1 MPVSLIR
8 KLTRG
13 IEPRVCVGEMHPC
26 GKPRG
31 ILLGLLPNELFR
43 LFSPKIRL
51 NCVSENAGIGIRQQ
65 SLAMYYWQLNNK
77 SRALHLSFRLRPNCA
92 ALGFNELARHIE
104 PESRALDV
112 CFACVFG
119 AREFLEKMR
128 SDFCADTNI
137 CIFYSCQ
144 EKQKGVLW

>member
-1 MPVSLIR
+1 M
-8 KLTRG
+8 
-13 IEPRVCVGEMHPC
+13 
-26 GKPRG
+26 
-31 ILLGLLPNELFR
+31 
-43 LFSPKIRL
+43 
-51 NCVSENAGIGIRQQ
+51 A
-65 SLAMYYWQLNNK
+65 K
-77 SRALHLSFRLRPNCA
+77 SRQREFYKKCRAFAFPFLGHAVALRGGWGFRPDFSV
-92 ALGFNELARHIE
+92 LGFNELARHIE